1 MSGSI
6 KEEDDH
12 IELDVTPLCGLRG
25 YCVLNVQCPH
35 RKKLV
40 ARSKLVMSENMIRK
54 CKIEVALL
62 SPGTLA
68 RPCEPNR
75 FSNAIF
81 FPLSSY
87 PSTIRASWLR
97 QQRPHHP
104 MERL

>member
-1 MSGSI
+1 MEIKSMSGSI

-54 CKIEVALL
+54 CIIEVALH
-62 SPGTLA
+62 SPGTLVD
-68 RPCEPNR
+68 RTDFRTR
-75 FSNAIF
+75 FSS
-81 FPLSSY
+81 LSLSL
-87 PSTIRASWLR
+87 SL
-97 QQRPHHP
+97 
-104 MERL
+104 